1 MKKLQD
7 TDISNIRSLTHI
19 TSIHNAVKELIL
31 NSLDASATKI
41 IVKINLQNFSIQVE
55 DDGVGILP
63 NDLKLI
69 GQRYLTSK
77 SMRLPKYGFRGEAL
91 ASLGHISNLEI
102 ISKAK
107 NFKQTYRKV
116 IENGKLVSFSPSPE
130 TQLKGTKITITDF
143 FCNFPLRQ
151 KMIKLESLDLIVK
164 VIEKICLISP
174 NLSINVFDDVKK
186 QKVLSS
192 RMTQNSMFTF
202 RELFGYTEKLE
213 TFDIMEKSYHL
224 NGFISKDPHKN
235 NNFQFLYVNG
245 YFIKFNAI
253 HHYLQNR
260 FSLWLKNKVQNQ
272 KRDIGEP
279 EGNTV
284 EFSENVIVMD
294 LIEKLFNECFNEI
307 NLKKVE
313 NKNLPIK
320 IMESKDDIRAPIFT
334 EIVKIKGHDGLF
346 WDQNFKNESVYEKKK
361 NEVKDLVLKGRLEK
375 PKSFRIHS
383 NQKKNFVSATSSF
396 KFVNDEILNNWT
408 SHSISNEKLFCD
420 TFQNSFFKLS
430 TFDLSKKMND
440 TELRLILKKFD
451 KSDLSN
457 LLLVSQVDKK
467 FIVCLLKEKKK
478 LKNNTIVILDQHA
491 IDERIKL
498 ETNLKSLFK
507 NDIDD

>member
-41 IVKINLQNFSIQVE
+41 IIKINLQNFSIQVE

-77 SMRLPKYGFRGEAL
+77 SMHLPKYGFRGEAL

-174 NLSINVFDDVKK
+174 NVSINVFDDVKK

-272 KRDIGEP
+272 KRDIGAFSADYLVYMLKITSDYKKIHLLLEP

-396 KFVNDEILNNWT
+396 KFVNDGILN
-408 SHSISNEKLFCD
+408 
-420 TFQNSFFKLS
+420 
-430 TFDLSKKMND
+430 
-440 TELRLILKKFD
+440 
-451 KSDLSN
+451 
-457 LLLVSQVDKK
+457 
-467 FIVCLLKEKKK
+467 
-478 LKNNTIVILDQHA
+478 
-491 IDERIKL
+491 
-498 ETNLKSLFK
+498 
-507 NDIDD
+507 